1 MQSPVKK
8 IYITQAFGAN
18 PSYYSKWGL
27 NGHNGI
33 DFRAFLPDGN
43 RCYEGEK
50 SPVFAPHDGEIKEN
64 FYDSA
69 GYGNYVKI
77 ESSIEGSVL
86 GHFSS
91 RCKLAIGTKV
101 KKGDFIAYQ
110 GTTGAST
117 GIHLHWG
124 YYRLPR
130 NRANGYNGFINQQG
144 LYSAYQTESE
154 NMAKVELDSA
164 TFENLVAKS
173 TKYDEIEKL
182 GYGNDATA
190 IKKAFDTL
198 TSQKKEA
205 EELASKYKKQV
216 VELLSLNGELTED
229 LSDLGV
235 VLSDKDTKIAE
246 LEKKLKECGEAPEEK
261 PEDDEE
267 EKGLGYFL
275 TNAWNIIW
283 SKIKNWKE
291 EK

>member
-33 DFRAFLPDGN
+33 DFRAFLPDGS
-43 RCYEGEK
+43 RCYSGEQ
-50 SPVFAPHDGEIKEN
+50 SPVFAPHDGVIKEN
-64 FYDSA
+64 YYDSV

-86 GHFSS
+86 AHFSS
-91 RCKLAIGTKV
+91 KCKLAIGTKV

-110 GTTGAST
+110 GTTGNST

-154 NMAKVELDSA
+154 NMSKVELDSA
-164 TFENLVAKS
+164 TFERLVDKS
-173 TKYDEIEKL
+173 NKYDAIEAL
-182 GYGNDATA
+182 GYGSTA
-190 IKKAFDTL
+190 NTIKTRFTL
-198 TSQKKEA
+198 LEDRKKEA

-216 VELLSLNGELTED
+216 DDLLSLNEKLTED
-229 LSDLGV
+229 ISDLGV
-235 VLSDKDTKIAE
+235 VVTNKDIEIAE
-246 LEKKLKECGEAPEEK
+246 LEKKLEKCGEAPEEK
-261 PEDDEE
+261 PEEE
-267 EKGLGYFL
+267 EERGLGYFL

-283 SKIKNWKE
+283 SQIKNWKE
-291 EK
+291 KK